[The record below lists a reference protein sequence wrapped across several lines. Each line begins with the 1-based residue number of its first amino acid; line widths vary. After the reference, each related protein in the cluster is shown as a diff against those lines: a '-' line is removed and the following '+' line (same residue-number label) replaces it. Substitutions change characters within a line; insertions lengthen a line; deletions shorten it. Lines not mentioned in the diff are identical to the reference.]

1 MRLAMAK
8 LPEGYDTIRYAGAVL
23 FGFTTPLG
31 IAIGL
36 GVRHTY
42 NPGSTTATIVSG
54 VMDALS
60 AGILIYTGLVELL
73 AHEFLFDEAMKHTSN
88 RRLCFACG
96 CMVLGAGVMALLGRW
111 A

>member
-1 MRLAMAK
+1 MAR
-8 LPEGYDTIRYAGAVL
+8 LPEGYDSIRYIGAVA
-23 FGFTTPLG
+23 FGFVTPLG
-31 IAIGL
+31 VGIGL

-54 VMDALS
+54 VMDSLS

-73 AHEFLFDEAMKHTSN
+73 AHEFLFDEAMKKTSN
-88 RRLCFACG
+88 ARLCYACG
-96 CMVLGAGVMALLGRW
+96 CMVLGAVVMALLGRW